1 MTIVAALT
9 QESASH
15 QTDASTLFCVMPTAD
30 RLIASTRV
38 ALEQITAQLPGGQ
51 QREGQVAM
59 AEAIAEGISLSTH
72 VVVEAGTGT
81 GKTFAYL
88 VPAIVSG
95 RRTVVATATKTLQD
109 QLANK
114 DLPFLTEH
122 LGRDFS
128 YAVLKGRSNYL
139 CLQRLGEAISGDA
152 QLELVPT
159 PSRAQLTEIVEWA
172 SQTETG
178 DRAELTN
185 EPSHFVWSSVSVGP
199 RECPGAAK
207 CPKGEVCFAEKARQ
221 RASDADIVVV
231 NLHLYGI
238 NLATDGAI
246 LPEHEVVII
255 DEAHQFED
263 IMAASAGVELT
274 PGRFTNMARTV
285 AAILSDDQ
293 IRQSLDDLAERWRE
307 LLDGQQGRRFRQRLD
322 DDMRDFLSLSRGR
335 MDEALAALR
344 NVPTKDSADVEARR
358 LRAVQAVTSLI
369 EDVDSLSEFSGD
381 KVVWIENGDPSLRLA
396 PIDVGT
402 ILQSALWSKA
412 TVVLTSATLPSS
424 IATQLEIPDDN
435 FTQQVVDSPFQF
447 EEQALLYCAAH
458 FPDPRSDTFDARM
471 HEELVRIINAAGG
484 RTLALFTSYRALRE
498 ALEVVRPQV
507 EFEVLGPDDL
517 TKTALLEKFTNEAQ
531 TCLFATMGFWQGV
544 DIPGDSL
551 RVVTIDRIP
560 FPRPDDP
567 LTQARRERAKADG
580 FKLIDL
586 PRASTLLA
594 QGVGR
599 LIRTETDKGVVAVF
613 DPRMANANYRWA
625 LVKALPPMKRTK
637 DLNEVEEFLRSL
649 D

>member
-1 MTIVAALT
+1 
-9 QESASH
+9 
-15 QTDASTLFCVMPTAD
+15 MPTAD

-38 ALEQITAQLPGGQ
+38 ALEQLTAKLPGGQ
-51 QREGQVAM
+51 TRPGQIAM
-59 AEAIAEGISLSTH
+59 AEAIAEGISLSQH

-109 QLANK
+109 QLAAK
-114 DLPFLTEH
+114 DLPFLAEH

-128 YAVLKGRSNYL
+128 YAILKGRSNYL
-139 CLQRLGEAISGDA
+139 CKQRLSEAIDGDS

-159 PSRAQLTEIVEWA
+159 PSRAQLTEIVEWSA
-172 SQTETG
+172 RTETG
-178 DRAELTN
+178 DRAELIN
-185 EPSHFVWSSVSVGP
+185 EPSPFVWSSVSVGP

-207 CPKGEVCFAEKARQ
+207 CPKGETCFAEQARQ
-221 RASDADIVVV
+221 RAADADIVVV

-238 NLATDGAI
+238 HLATEGAI
-246 LPEHEVVII
+246 LPEHELVII

-274 PGRFTNMARTV
+274 PGRFAAMTRTV
-285 AAILSDDQ
+285 SAILDDAP
-293 IRQSLDDLAERWRE
+293 IRQSLDELAERWRE
-307 LLDGQQGRRFRQRLD
+307 LLEGQQGRRFRQRID
-322 DDMRDFLSLSRGR
+322 DDMREFLSLSRGR
-335 MDEALAALR
+335 MDEAMAALR
-344 NVPTKDSADVEARR
+344 NIPAKDSSDVEAKR

-369 EDVDSLSEFSGD
+369 EDIDSLSDFSSD

-396 PIDVGT
+396 PIDVGLM
-402 ILQSALWSKA
+402 LQSSLWSKA
-412 TVVLTSATLPSS
+412 TVVLTSATLPSA
-424 IATQLEIPDDN
+424 ITTQLEIPEDS
-435 FTQQVVDSPFQF
+435 FTQQTVASPFAF

-458 FPDPRSDTFDARM
+458 FPDPRSDKFDEHM
-471 HEELVRIINAAGG
+471 HAELVRIINAAGG

-498 ALEVVRPQV
+498 AIAAIRPLVDV
-507 EFEVLGPDDL
+507 EILGPDDL

-531 TCLFATMGFWQGV
+531 SCLFATMGFWQGV

-586 PRASTLLA
+586 PRAATLLA

-625 LVKALPPMKRTK
+625 LVSALPPMKRTK
-637 DLNEVEEFLRSL
+637 DLNDVEEFLRNL
-649 D
+649 NQEN